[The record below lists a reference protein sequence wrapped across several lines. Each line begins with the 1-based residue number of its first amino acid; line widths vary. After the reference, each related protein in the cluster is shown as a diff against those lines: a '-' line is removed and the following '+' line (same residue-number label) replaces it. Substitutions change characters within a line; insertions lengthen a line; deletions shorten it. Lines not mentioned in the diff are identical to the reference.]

1 MANKPKKLNIR
12 ECKAAGKALVKAQWR
27 NIWSVFLVYVVTF
40 FVMQMPDRIRIMLKW
55 FKMLESPTES
65 VLVFANLFIYLLLC
79 GVWAFGATVISMK
92 LVAAQPV
99 SIRTLFS
106 GFRHRYGTITGLYIT
121 NALLIA
127 AWSLL
132 LVIPGIVKAY
142 EYSMSTY
149 ILAEN
154 PDIGISAARRES
166 MRMTKGH
173 KWQLFLLNLSFI
185 GWNLLSC
192 LTLGFLNVWLAP
204 YAMTSGVYAY
214 QSLKD
219 HQSPHGKL
227 TVAHWE

>member
-27 NIWSVFLVYVVTF
+27 TIWPIFLVYVIGCVLLSVIVGQPKF
-40 FVMQMPDRIRIMLKW
+40 SVD
-55 FKMLESPTES
+55 PTVIEL
-65 VLVFANLFIYLLLC
+65 VLMWMRLIVVLLC
-79 GVWAFGATVISMK
+79 GAWAFGATVISMK

-132 LVIPGIVKAY
+132 FVIPGIVKAY
-142 EYSMSTY
+142 EYSMSTF

-154 PDIGISAARRES
+154 PDMGISAARRES

-204 YAMTSGVYAY
+204 YAMTAGVYAY